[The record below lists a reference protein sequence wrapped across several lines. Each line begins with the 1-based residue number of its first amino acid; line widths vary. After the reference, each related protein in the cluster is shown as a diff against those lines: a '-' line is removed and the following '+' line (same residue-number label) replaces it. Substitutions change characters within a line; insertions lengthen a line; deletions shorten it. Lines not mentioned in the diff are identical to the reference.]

1 MLADA
6 RMIAALIG
14 GALIGLAA
22 TMLLASHGKIAGVA
36 GIFGRAL
43 SQEPDSAYGPWFL
56 LGLFVAGVLANAF
69 HPASIGKFP
78 ALALTLLAGLVVGFG
93 VRLGNGCTSDHGV
106 CGMSRLSK
114 RSIAATL
121 TFMATGFITVFI
133 VEHVIR

>member
-1 MLADA
+1 MLAGA
-6 RMIAALIG
+6 RMLPALIG

-43 SQEPDSAYGPWFL
+43 TREPDSAHGPWFL
-56 LGLFVAGVLANAF
+56 LGLFVAGVLANAG

-78 ALALTLLAGLVVGFG
+78 SLAITLLAGLVVGFG
-93 VRLGNGCTSDHGV
+93 VRLGGGCTSGHGV

-114 RSIAATL
+114 RSIAATF
-121 TFMATGFITVFI
+121 TFMATGFITVF
-133 VEHVIR
+133 VMEHVIR